1 MDDETNVDESFFVLS
16 SIFVHFR
23 HSICEPSL
31 AIHVID
37 LGLRTPDLRLSM
49 ELDLTRITWPV
60 VAALLL
66 VVLIGFGLLGAA
78 VTPVD
83 AQGEP
88 ALLTAQRWTA
98 ARLARHA
105 NAETE
110 ALVKDATELRRL
122 LEREHPDPIDA
133 MLLAQRI
140 YAEHRTGSTATVAAR
155 QALIVAAEMTAR
167 YAVGAATRQEA
178 LDAYHTAMASIEALS
193 PELPATPTPSR
204 QYLPHIQSP

>member
-1 MDDETNVDESFFVLS
+1 
-16 SIFVHFR
+16 
-23 HSICEPSL
+23 
-31 AIHVID
+31 
-37 LGLRTPDLRLSM
+37 M

-60 VAALLL
+60 VAVALL
-66 VVLIGFGLLGAA
+66 VVVIGFGLLGAA

-83 AQGEP
+83 ARGQP
-88 ALLTAQRWTA
+88 VLLTAQRWTA
-98 ARLARHA
+98 ARLARQA

-122 LEREHPDPIDA
+122 LEQEHPDPIAA
-133 MLLAQRI
+133 MLLAQRL

-155 QALIVAAEMTAR
+155 QALIAAAEVAAR

-178 LDAYHTAMASIEALS
+178 IDAYHAAMTSIEALS
-193 PELPATPTPSR
+193 PELSATPTPSR

>member
-1 MDDETNVDESFFVLS
+1 
-16 SIFVHFR
+16 
-23 HSICEPSL
+23 
-31 AIHVID
+31 
-37 LGLRTPDLRLSM
+37 M
-49 ELDLTRITWPV
+49 ELDLTRITWPA
-60 VAALLL
+60 VAAILL
-66 VVLIGFGLLGAA
+66 VTLIGFGLLGAA

-88 ALLTAQRWTA
+88 MLLTAGRWTA
-98 ARLARHA
+98 ARLARQA

-110 ALVKDATELRRL
+110 ALVKDAAELRRL

-155 QALIVAAEMTAR
+155 QALIAAAEVTAR
-167 YAVGAATRQEA
+167 YAVGAAARQESI
-178 LDAYHTAMASIEALS
+178 DAYRAAMASIEALS
-193 PELPATPTPSR
+193 PEPSATPTPSR